1 MTQLCTIAG
10 TCTPS
15 AVSHMHAWQLMCFQE
30 EEGWPCDS
38 AVHHS
43 RHVHTECTM
52 EQSAI
57 CMHGS

>member
-1 MTQLCTIAG
+1 
-10 TCTPS
+10 
-15 AVSHMHAWQLMCFQE
+15 MHAWQLMCFQE
-30 EEGWPCDS
+30 EEGWPCDL

-57 CMHGS
+57 CMHCQGFDVGSKPVQLGASA